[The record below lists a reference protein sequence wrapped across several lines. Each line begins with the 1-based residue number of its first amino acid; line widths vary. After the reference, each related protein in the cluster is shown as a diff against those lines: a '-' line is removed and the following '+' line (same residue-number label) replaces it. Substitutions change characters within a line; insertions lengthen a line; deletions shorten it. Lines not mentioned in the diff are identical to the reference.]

1 MIWTNPK
8 DGIPTLWRNVRL
20 KVAVKLT
27 SSVAEER
34 GNRGSC
40 ASKKRTRSNGRRPSF
55 SSPRRDYH
63 LGCLL
68 TQPRSNKSAGKF
80 AAERPCKTRGGQIYR
95 RNDDETVDALQNQ
108 QACLPVP
115 ERGIAITTRTD
126 ENRREP
132 TRTDENYVDRWNNEA
147 NSCGPMETALVQTQ
161 VPSLFQQL
169 AGARVSCERVERWWK
184 TRERVS
190 IRSRCKFLPW

>member
-1 MIWTNPK
+1 M
-8 DGIPTLWRNVRL
+8 
-20 KVAVKLT
+20 KLT
-27 SSVAEER
+27 SCLAEER

-40 ASKKRTRSNGRRPSF
+40 ASKKRTRSNGCRPSF

-108 QACLPVP
+108 EGCLPVP

-132 TRTDENYVDRWNNEA
+132 TRTTWTDGITRRTAAGRWKR
-147 NSCGPMETALVQTQ
+147 
-161 VPSLFQQL
+161 PSY
-169 AGARVSCERVERWWK
+169 RR
-184 TRERVS
+184 
-190 IRSRCKFLPW
+190 KFLRYSNN

>member
-1 MIWTNPK
+1 M
-8 DGIPTLWRNVRL
+8 
-20 KVAVKLT
+20 KLT

-34 GNRGSC
+34 GDRGSC
-40 ASKKRTRSNGRRPSF
+40 ASKKRTRSNGRHPSF

-108 QACLPVP
+108 RACLPVP
-115 ERGIAITTRTD
+115 ERGIAIT
-126 ENRREP
+126 

-169 AGARVSCERVERWWK
+169 AGARVSCERVER
-184 TRERVS
+184 
-190 IRSRCKFLPW
+190 